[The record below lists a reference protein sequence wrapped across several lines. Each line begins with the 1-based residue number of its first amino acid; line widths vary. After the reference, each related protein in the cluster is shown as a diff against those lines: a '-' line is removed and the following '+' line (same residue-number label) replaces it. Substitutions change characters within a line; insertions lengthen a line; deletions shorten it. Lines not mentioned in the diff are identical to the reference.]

1 MRIGIG
7 YDIHRLVEGRPLLV
21 GGVSIPYGKGL
32 MGHSDGDVLLHAI
45 ADAIL
50 GAIGETDIGTQFPD
64 DDPRY
69 KDIASSEL
77 LREVRYLM
85 DRAGYEVR
93 NLDTVVIAEDPK
105 IGPYRD
111 RIVGSIA
118 DILAVPTEFVNVKAK
133 TSEKLGP
140 VGEGEAVAAQAVILL
155 KEI

>member
-140 VGEGEAVAAQAVILL
+140 VGKGEAVAAQAVILL